1 MIKAS
6 TDTLS
11 PQELVAQFESLAL
24 RQHQANFEDDTPTF
38 NKIYARMT
46 KIVNELRSR
55 PGDQRRVLVPL
66 LAHANAWV
74 RYKAAVNTLVVAPG
88 EARVVL
94 EQLALKSNNEFATA
108 YARGTVQALD
118 KGTFPLK

>member
-1 MIKAS
+1 MTKAALHG
-6 TDTLS
+6 LS
-11 PQELVAQFESLAL
+11 DVELVKQFESLAL

-38 NKIYARMT
+38 NKIYTRMT

-88 EARVVL
+88 DARVVL